1 MNICVVI
8 VTYNRLQK
16 LQKAL
21 QSYETQTVLP
31 YSIIVVNNCSTDGTS
46 DFLNQWC
53 AKDSHISR
61 KTVINLDVNT
71 GGAGGFYV
79 GMKRALDTNADWIW
93 VSDDDAYPEKD
104 ALLHVQ
110 QYAENHPKDTVCICG
125 AVYTNDAI
133 DIDHRRISKNR
144 FVKMPYKL
152 PKDCYNKQEVLIEET
167 TFVGSCFNA

>member
-61 KTVINLDVNT
+61 KTVINLKTNT
-71 GGAGGFYV
+71 GGAGGFHA
-79 GMKRALDTNADWIW
+79 GI
-93 VSDDDAYPEKD
+93 E
-104 ALLHVQ
+104 
-110 QYAENHPKDTVCICG
+110 CIG
-125 AVYTNDAI
+125 F
-133 DIDHRRISKNR
+133 S
-144 FVKMPYKL
+144 
-152 PKDCYNKQEVLIEET
+152 
-167 TFVGSCFNA
+167 G